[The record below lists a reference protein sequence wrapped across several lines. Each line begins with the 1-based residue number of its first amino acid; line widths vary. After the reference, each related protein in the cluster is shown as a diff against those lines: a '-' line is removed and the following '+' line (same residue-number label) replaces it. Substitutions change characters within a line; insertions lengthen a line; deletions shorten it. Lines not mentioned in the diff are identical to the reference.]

1 MGRPLTLL
9 LLAMALAATLIL
21 TGCGGGTLLLGV
33 DDEVKIGT
41 DAANEFDSENP
52 VDRTSPLAQ
61 RVSNIGLRM
70 AAHVDPP
77 AYPYS
82 FTLVRDD
89 TVNAFAFPG
98 GRIYIYE
105 GLINEVGNDT
115 DAIAWVMAHEVT
127 HIQQRHSAKAI
138 ERAIG
143 ATVLIQIA
151 LGEKTAGQVAGLGAG
166 LAMQSYSREHE
177 FTADRL
183 GIKWT
188 QRAGYDPTASVM
200 VLETFQ
206 RLQGEEPSDFEI
218 MFMTHPGNNDRINA
232 VKRSLDTFGYSG
244 AHYTAG
250 SR

>member
-41 DAANEFDSENP
+41 DAANEFDRENH

-115 DAIAWVMAHEVT
+115 DAIAWVLGHEIT

-232 VKRSLDTFGYSG
+232 VKRSLDTFGFSG
-244 AHYTAG
+244 AHYTAQ
-250 SR
+250 

>member
-1 MGRPLTLL
+1 MRPLTLL

-21 TGCGGGTLLLGV
+21 SGCGGGTLLLGV
-33 DDEVKIGT
+33 DDEVEIGT
-41 DAANEFDSENP
+41 DAADEFDKENP
-52 VDRTSPLAQ
+52 VDRTSPLARRISDIGQ
-61 RVSNIGLRM
+61 RV
-70 AAHVDPP
+70 AAQADPP

-98 GRIYIYE
+98 GRIYMYE
-105 GLINEVGNDT
+105 GLIDELGNDT

-183 GIKWT
+183 GIKWA
-188 QRAGYDPTASVM
+188 QRAGYDPTASVA

-218 MFMTHPGNNDRINA
+218 FFMTHPGNNDRINA
-232 VKRSLDTFGYSG
+232 VKRSLDAFSFSG
-244 AHYTAG
+244 AHYTAQ
-250 SR
+250 